1 MKKHLII
8 AGIICSASIPPA
20 YAVTKCVAF
29 TASSS
34 CTVSATSGSSNTD
47 FNGRCG
53 GVPISGVAV
62 CSSTGPTTP
71 KTGTTQ
77 KTVNVSESGA
87 FCFCKMTVPAVSDWT
102 MAWYGGTCPA
112 DGCVEKCST
121 AFKSADFKQG
131 MFGSFEN

>member
-1 MKKHLII
+1 MKKHFII
-8 AGIICSASIPPA
+8 AGIICSATIPPA

-34 CTVSATSGSSNTD
+34 CTVSATSGSNTD

-62 CSSTGPTTP
+62 CSSTGPMPPTTG
-71 KTGTTQ
+71 KTQ
-77 KTVNVSESGA
+77 EAVNISESGRY
-87 FCFCKMTVPAVSDWT
+87 CFCKMTVPAVSDWT
-102 MAWYGGTCPA
+102 MASYGTCS
-112 DGCVEKCST
+112 DGCAKQCST
-121 AFKSADFKQG
+121 AFTNADFKQG